1 MIFAQKFREYLQKN
15 KIPAT
20 FHYVPLHS
28 SLFGKKFRSGDMKV
42 TNNIWGKIIRL
53 PIYPELSKN
62 QIKFILR
69 KITKFL
75 E

>member
-1 MIFAQKFREYLQKN
+1 MN

-28 SLFGKKFRSGDMKV
+28 SSFGKKFKSGDMKI
-42 TNNIWGKIIRL
+42 TNSIWGKIIRL
-53 PIYPELSKN
+53 PIYPELSKD

-69 KITKFL
+69 KINKFL
-75 E
+75 K